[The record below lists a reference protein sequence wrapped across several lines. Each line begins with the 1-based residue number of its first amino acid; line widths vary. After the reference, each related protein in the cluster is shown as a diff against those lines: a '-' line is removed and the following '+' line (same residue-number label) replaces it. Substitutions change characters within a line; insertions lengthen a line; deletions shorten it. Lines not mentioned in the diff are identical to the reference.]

1 MLIQIKSVLK
11 HIFKIK
17 RLNKVAGECV
27 QSWHPPLSPFFNHMN
42 PELNFILIQLYY
54 ETTIHS
60 TFNIKNKKKKI
71 PTLFTSH
78 SVTEQDLLS
87 QRDQTSCYVKV
98 TIKSNCKKN
107 ILRKSVGRSLVNLS
121 ALLCGGLNT
130 CTDMVDFNVA

>member
-60 TFNIKNKKKKI
+60 TFNIKNKKKKKSQLFSLHI
-71 PTLFTSH
+71 QWLNKICYLSETKQAATLK
-78 SVTEQDLLS
+78 S
-87 QRDQTSCYVKV
+87 Q
-98 TIKSNCKKN
+98 
-107 ILRKSVGRSLVNLS
+107 
-121 ALLCGGLNT
+121 
-130 CTDMVDFNVA
+130 

>member
-60 TFNIKNKKKKI
+60 TFNIKKKKKSQLFSLHI
-71 PTLFTSH
+71 QWLNKICYLSETKQAATLK
-78 SVTEQDLLS
+78 S
-87 QRDQTSCYVKV
+87 Q
-98 TIKSNCKKN
+98 
-107 ILRKSVGRSLVNLS
+107 
-121 ALLCGGLNT
+121 
-130 CTDMVDFNVA
+130 

>member
-11 HIFKIK
+11 HIFEIK

-60 TFNIKNKKKKI
+60 TFNIKNKKKSQLFSLHIQWLNKI
-71 PTLFTSH
+71 CY
-78 SVTEQDLLS
+78 LS
-87 QRDQTSCYVKV
+87 ETKQAAAL
-98 TIKSNCKKN
+98 KSQ
-107 ILRKSVGRSLVNLS
+107 
-121 ALLCGGLNT
+121 
-130 CTDMVDFNVA
+130 